1 MGKSGRIRSFVK
13 LRRLY
18 KKTKGQMAS
27 ILGVPVAEIEAW
39 ENNEKPC
46 PDYIIELIKLRIDNN
61 Y

>member
-1 MGKSGRIRSFVK
+1 MGKSGRIRSFKK

-18 KKTKGQMAS
+18 KKTKGQMSS
-27 ILGVPVAEIEAW
+27 ILCVPIEEIIAW

-46 PDYIIELIKLRIDNN
+46 PDYIIELLKLRIDNN